1 MYQGNKVDEMH
12 AAALPTATH
21 PYTRTLWT
29 CRPNAQTYGADAADA
44 GQDGNDAG
52 EIP

>member
-12 AAALPTATH
+12 AAALPTARIL
-21 PYTRTLWT
+21 TRAHCGLA
-29 CRPNAQTYGADAADA
+29 AQMHKLTGNAADA